1 MNKDSNLPINSDN
14 ILKAISYYY
23 PNALFTSKKL
33 SKNLEQITL
42 DIYDKIKY
50 NIAINYKNNFFVVVP
65 LKIFSTFE
73 MKAKALKIQI
83 QIKEFIENNSSIE
96 SIGIQTSSIC
106 PHCKNPNSKFVRECE
121 WCGNQ
126 MI

>member
-33 SKNLEQITL
+33 YKDVEVITL

-50 NIAINYKNNFFVVVP
+50 NIVINYKNNFFVVVP
-65 LKIFSTFE
+65 LKFFSTFE
-73 MKAKALKIQI
+73 MKAKALKI

-96 SIGIQTSSIC
+96 SIGIQTSSVC
-106 PHCKNPNSKFVRECE
+106 PHCKNPNSKLVRDCE

-126 MI
+126 II